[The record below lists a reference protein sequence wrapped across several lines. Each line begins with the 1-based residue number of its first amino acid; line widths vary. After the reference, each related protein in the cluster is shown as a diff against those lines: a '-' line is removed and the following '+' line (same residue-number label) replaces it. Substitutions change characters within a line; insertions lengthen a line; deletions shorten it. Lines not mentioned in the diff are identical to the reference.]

1 MSSTRTPPPWSN
13 SHARSM
19 STEIHHLHI
28 SGLQVEV
35 VRKDI
40 KNLHL
45 GVYPPAG
52 RIRVA
57 APLAVSDDA
66 VRLAVIGRLG
76 WIHRQQ
82 ARFRNQPRQSGRDM
96 VRGESHYYLGRRYR
110 LALAETGGRQTVS
123 LQGGSRLLLH
133 THPGADTA
141 ARWWVLERWYRARLH
156 ELLAPMV
163 ERWAAAIGVAT
174 PQWRVRWM
182 KTKWGSCNPQ
192 APRLWFNLG
201 LVKVPADCIEY
212 VVVHEL
218 LHLVERT
225 HGERFIEALETHLPD
240 WRERRAQL
248 NAQPLTDVQPSS

>member
-1 MSSTRTPPPWSN
+1 
-13 SHARSM
+13 M
-19 STEIHHLHI
+19 STESLHLRI
-28 SGLQVEV
+28 GDLKVEL

-52 RIRVA
+52 RVRVA

-76 WIHRQQ
+76 WIRRQQ
-82 ARFRNQPRQSGRDM
+82 AKFQAQPRQSAREM

-110 LALAETGGRQTVS
+110 LALAETRGRQTVDI
-123 LQGGSRLLLH
+123 QGGTRLVLH
-133 THPGADTA
+133 AHPGADAA
-141 ARWWVLERWYRARLH
+141 ARWRVLERWYRARLH
-156 ELLAPMV
+156 ELLAPLV
-163 ERWAAAIGVAT
+163 AQWSAALGV
-174 PQWRVRWM
+174 PPPPWRVRWM

-201 LVKVPADCIEY
+201 LVKTPADCIEY

-218 LHLVERT
+218 LHLIERS
-225 HGERFIEALETHLPD
+225 HGPRFIDLLDAKLPD
-240 WRERRAQL
+240 WRERRARL
-248 NAQPLTDVQPSS
+248 NALPLGA